1 MNPILPRLYRKFE
14 KKNMAVKA
22 VIDTNIWISSLLNPH
37 GFPAK
42 ILEGFKGNL
51 FQAVVSEP
59 MLEELVEVINRP
71 RIKNKYGITENE
83 IKELIILIEEKSEYV
98 FPSGTLELCRDKDDN
113 VILET
118 AISGRVEYLVTRDDD
133 LKFDLNVS
141 EFLLRKGITVISV
154 SNFLSVLSKK

>member
-1 MNPILPRLYRKFE
+1 MSPIFPRPYRKLE
-14 KKNMAVKA
+14 KKKMAVKA
-22 VIDTNIWISSLLNPH
+22 VIDTNIWVSALLNPH

-42 ILEGFKGNL
+42 ILKGFKRNL
-51 FQAVVSEP
+51 FQSVVSEP
-59 MLEELVEVINRP
+59 MLEELVEVFNRP
-71 RIKNKYGITENE
+71 RIKDKYEITENE
-83 IKELIILIEEKSEYV
+83 IKELIILIEEKSEHI

-141 EFLLRKGITVISV
+141 DFLERNSITVISV
-154 SNFLSVLSKK
+154 SKFLSILAIK